1 MQIKNQ
7 RHREVKER
15 APRSHSQNIARIGQ
29 CLSGG
34 MSSCQQGP
42 EGGQMRL
49 RRQEP
54 GPSRRRRGCLGE
66 EPHPSVFSPRG
77 WWFVAVFLKND
88 SGDLQVGAC
97 SSPRGQLGGGPS
109 LAGLLFSPLCP
120 PSGFTHRLQLPLLR
134 LSYAGHLRL
143 AIVSLFAE
151 GSSRRKLTCCSPQ
164 AGSCCTPPSP
174 LGMPGGLAG
183 GGGGSSETIQQAA
196 LKGVSS
202 QAEKNASRGYIYRQ
216 S

>member
-1 MQIKNQ
+1 M
-7 RHREVKER
+7 
-15 APRSHSQNIARIGQ
+15 
-29 CLSGG
+29 
-34 MSSCQQGP
+34 
-42 EGGQMRL
+42 
-49 RRQEP
+49 
-54 GPSRRRRGCLGE
+54 
-66 EPHPSVFSPRG
+66 
-77 WWFVAVFLKND
+77 AVFLKND

-164 AGSCCTPPSP
+164 AGSCCTPGPHWEC
-174 LGMPGGLAG
+174 LGAWQ
-183 GGGGSSETIQQAA
+183 E
-196 LKGVSS
+196 GVGE
-202 QAEKNASRGYIYRQ
+202 ARRQ
-216 S
+216 YNRQP